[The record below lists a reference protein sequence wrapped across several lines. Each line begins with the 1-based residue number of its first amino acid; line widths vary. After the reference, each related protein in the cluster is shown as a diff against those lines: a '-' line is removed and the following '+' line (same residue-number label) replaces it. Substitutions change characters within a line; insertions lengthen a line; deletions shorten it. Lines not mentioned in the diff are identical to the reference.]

1 MLVTDQP
8 HEYLFKK
15 HDRLFTQPLAA
26 GNSDKQHRERA
37 AGWPLPPSLRY
48 GATSQFRYRGGHHP
62 PRVPELWT
70 LGVKIRSSNNTQR
83 KKNI

>member
-8 HEYLFKK
+8 QEYLFKK

-26 GNSDKQHRERA
+26 GN
-37 AGWPLPPSLRY
+37 AGWRL
-48 GATSQFRYRGGHHP
+48 QFRYRGLHHQ

-70 LGVKIRSSNNTQR
+70 LIWLNNVKQAIGLRSESFHFPVWLHR
-83 KKNI
+83 ELI